1 MFFFDIETTGLPLKD
16 KTSKDKYFPPENLEA
31 YEPSRIV
38 TISWIIYDDNGNLI
52 KKEYYIVQ
60 PDGFFSHPKALEV
73 HKITHEYAI
82 KNGISIKEIFKKM
95 KTDLINENSEDKV
108 IFCGDVS
115 DEMFASYRGFMSAPD
130 DESLIQSNVEMLKN
144 IRFYDVLRSDKSIS
158 GAGLEARVPFGDL
171 NFLQFVMS
179 LPAKY
184 KKFNNEHMEK
194 FYLRANSFKGFMPCE

>member
-16 KTSKDKYFPPENLEA
+16 KTSKDKYFPPNNLEA

-82 KNGISIKEIFKKM
+82 KNGIPIKEIFEKM
-95 KTDLINENSEDKV
+95 KTDLINENTIVGYNVKFDWNIVRSEAFRYNDLELLE
-108 IFCGDVS
+108 I
-115 DEMFASYRGFMSAPD
+115 
-130 DESLIQSNVEMLKN
+130 LNNINVECSQRIAIDN
-144 IRFYDVLRSDKSIS
+144 I
-158 GAGLEARVPFGDL
+158 PDL
-171 NFLQFVMS
+171 VCR
-179 LPAKY
+179 Y
-184 KKFNNEHMEK
+184 K
-194 FYLRANSFKGFMPCE
+194 FYPKMEEVIRHLFTNKMGEVFNTSHNALDDTFQCAKIYFYIKKNVILNNL